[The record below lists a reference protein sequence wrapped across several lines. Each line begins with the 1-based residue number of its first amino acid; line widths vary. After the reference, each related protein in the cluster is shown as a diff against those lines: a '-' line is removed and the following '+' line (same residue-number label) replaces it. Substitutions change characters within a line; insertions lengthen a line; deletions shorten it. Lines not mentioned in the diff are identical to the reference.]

1 MKHIAKTIK
10 RTAMVAALLFAATA
24 CEHNFD
30 EMNTNTTALPTID
43 PVLLLNGATLNA
55 SYTSGASG
63 GSGLI
68 YDASIVQQI
77 VSPVLG
83 LTSGGNFNK
92 ENRGAS
98 ATLWQNYYPNVIR
111 NTKAILEILDQDPT
125 NTSRDNLRQMTRILQ
140 AYAFMVLTD
149 EYGDIPYT
157 QAGLGFIDQN
167 FFPEY
172 TPQPTIYTD
181 LIKELTEASA
191 ALNVSGRIETSD
203 VLYKGDVAKWKK
215 FGYSLLLRAGMR
227 LSKVDR
233 ARAQT
238 VAAAAFAGG
247 VILTNADNAVI
258 RHDASNTNGFGNT
271 LNSTEAANYYLA
283 APFVDYLQDTND
295 PRLKAIAVRYVGAA
309 SGADQGVGKPSATT
323 DPAQQV
329 GMPIGA
335 STTSAVVG
343 GVGKY
348 FAYSQV
354 DRGRIATQ
362 LSPLFLVTAAQCQL
376 LLAEA
381 RHENWITTGDEAT
394 YYNAGVRLHMEQMA
408 SYSAASAIAA
418 TDIDNYLLA
427 NPYVPADGLEMIN
440 TQYWIASFLN
450 TPEAYANF
458 RRSGFP
464 ALDPNPATGQDISS
478 GFIRRLQYPTSEV
491 SVNATNL
498 ELAVTRMGGER
509 MDTPVWWD
517 GGK

>member
-1 MKHIAKTIK
+1 MNYIINKTK
-10 RTAMVAALLFAATA
+10 YVVLVALALFTTA
-24 CEHNFD
+24 CEKDFD
-30 EMNTNTTALPTID
+30 DINTNTTALPTID
-43 PVLLLNGATLNA
+43 PVLLLNGATLGC
-55 SYTSGASG
+55 SYTTGGSG

-83 LTSGGNFNK
+83 VTSGGNFNK
-92 ENRGAS
+92 ENRPAS

-111 NTKAILEILDQDPT
+111 NTKTILQMLDQDET
-125 NTSRDNLRQMTRILQ
+125 NSRDNLRQMTRILQ

-157 QAGLGFIDQN
+157 EAGDGYITLN

-172 TPQPTIYTD
+172 TPQPDIYTD

-191 ALNVSGRIETSD
+191 ALNPAGKIETSD
-203 VLYKGDVAKWKK
+203 VLYTGDIGKWKR

-227 LSKVDR
+227 LSKVDP
-233 ARAQT
+233 ARAAT

-247 VILTNADNAVI
+247 VILTNADNAAV
-258 RHDASNTNGFGNT
+258 RHDSNNANGFGGT
-271 LNSTEAANYYLA
+271 LNSTEAGNYYLA
-283 APFVDYLQDTND
+283 EPFVNYLKNTND

-309 SGADQGVGKPSATT
+309 SSGDQGVGKPSATT

-329 GMPIGA
+329 GMPVGA
-335 STTSAVVG
+335 NTTSPVVG
-343 GVGKY
+343 GVGTY
-348 FAYSQV
+348 FAYSQA
-354 DRGRIATQ
+354 DRGRIGTQ
-362 LSPLFLVTAAQCQL
+362 LTPVYLVTAAQCQL

-381 RHENWITTGDEAT
+381 RNRGWITSGNEED

-408 SYSAASAIAA
+408 SYSAASAIDE
-418 TDIDNYLLA
+418 TTITNYLLA
-427 NPYVPADGLEMIN
+427 NPYDPADALEMIN

-450 TPEAYANF
+450 TPEAFANF
-458 RRSGFP
+458 RRSGYP
-464 ALDPNPATGQDISS
+464 DLTPNPASGQDISG

-491 SVNATNL
+491 SVNAANL
-498 ELAVTRMGGER
+498 QTASDRMGGEKL
-509 MDTPVWWD
+509 DTRVWWD

>member
-1 MKHIAKTIK
+1 MNKTKQIIL
-10 RTAMVAALLFAATA
+10 VAALMLFATA
-24 CEHNFD
+24 CEKDFD
-30 EMNTNTTALPTID
+30 EINTNTTALPTID
-43 PVLLLNGATLNA
+43 PVLLLNGATLGC
-55 SYTSGASG
+55 SYTTGASG

-92 ENRGAS
+92 ENRPAS

-111 NTKAILEILDQDPT
+111 NTKTILQILNEDKS
-125 NTSRDNLRQMTRILQ
+125 NTRDNLRQMTRILQ

-157 QAGLGFIDQN
+157 NAGDGYTDLN
-167 FFPEY
+167 FFPAY
-172 TPQPTIYTD
+172 TPQPDIYAD

-191 ALNVSGRIETSD
+191 ALNASGKIETSD
-203 VLYKGDVAKWKK
+203 VLYSGNIAQWKK

-227 LSKVDR
+227 LSKVDP
-233 ARAQT
+233 ARAAT
-238 VAAAAFAGG
+238 VTAAAFAGG
-247 VILTNADNAVI
+247 VILANADNAAV
-258 RHDASNTNGFGNT
+258 RHDSNNNNGFGGT

-283 APFVDYLQDTND
+283 EPFVNYLKSTGD
-295 PRLKAIAVRYVGAA
+295 PRLKSIAVRYVGAT
-309 SGADQGVGKPSATT
+309 SGADQGVGKASATT

-329 GMPIGA
+329 GMPVGTN
-335 STTSAVVG
+335 TTSPVVG
-343 GVGKY
+343 GVGTY
-348 FAYSQV
+348 FAYSQA

-362 LSPLFLVTAAQCQL
+362 LTPIFLVTAAQSQL

-381 RHENWITTGDEAT
+381 RNRGWITTGNEED

-408 SYSAASAIAA
+408 SYSAASAIDG
-418 TDIDNYLLA
+418 TTITNYLLA
-427 NPYVPADGLEMIN
+427 NPYNPANALEMIN
-440 TQYWIASFLN
+440 TQYWVASFLN
-450 TPEAYANF
+450 TPEAFANF

-464 ALDPNPATGQDISS
+464 ALTPNPSTGQDIAS

-491 SVNATNL
+491 SVNAANL
-498 ELAVTRMGGER
+498 QTASERMGGEK
-509 MDTPVWWD
+509 MDTRVWWD